1 MCAQVAERQGRYLA
15 KLLNTLD
22 SKPIHQQAPYQFK
35 SLGMLAYIGG
45 FQALSELPADIKLQG
60 TSCIKLHD
68 ILPFFTGCV
77 IALPSAT
84 HFLFPYSVCINVK
97 AQVKGILFSQLRN
110 ASTHRLAA
118 VSLLCL
124 TTINLRSLGVPSWL
138 LWRSAYLT
146 RLGSWRLRMQVPID
160 WMKTL
165 LFGRD
170 ISRIE

>member
-1 MCAQVAERQGRYLA
+1 MLTTCDIRCFSDWSNHRKMKVRISVKVITTTFTCWAWGERANSSLRSSCMCAQVAERQGRYLA

-60 TSCIKLHD
+60 TSCIKLND

-84 HFLFPYSVCINVK
+84 HFLFPYSVCININTFYSQ
-97 AQVKGILFSQLRN
+97 ASSCFASLFDN
-110 ASTHRLAA
+110 H
-118 VSLLCL
+118 
-124 TTINLRSLGVPSWL
+124 
-138 LWRSAYLT
+138 
-146 RLGSWRLRMQVPID
+146 
-160 WMKTL
+160 
-165 LFGRD
+165 
-170 ISRIE
+170 